1 MKTLQSVYHQGKK
14 LLNVKRED
22 LICFHG
28 ISCPNYCVERSGN
41 VSFTYAI
48 KSKRLF
54 FSLFTAMLLRP
65 TFVRRMGVEANEN
78 PAIAGNVV
86 LLAGITLA
94 VACGSF
100 VSIPK
105 SI

>member
-1 MKTLQSVYHQGKK
+1 
-14 LLNVKRED
+14 
-22 LICFHG
+22 
-28 ISCPNYCVERSGN
+28 
-41 VSFTYAI
+41 
-48 KSKRLF
+48 
-54 FSLFTAMLLRP
+54 MLLRP